1 MYDLSLPIEEKIRT
15 VAREI
20 YGADDIEIL
29 PEARVKIDRYT
40 AQGFS
45 GRDNGISNGYNS
57 MSSTKL
63 FLVKT
68 VFIILTFF
76 YFRQLLYYNVINIFG
91 QGKNHIY
98 R

>member
-45 GRDNGISNGYNS
+45 GRDNGIIKIIVISEMGFIKLLPS
-57 MSSTKL
+57 VAEPFDSSAAPDPT
-63 FLVKT
+63 
-68 VFIILTFF
+68 
-76 YFRQLLYYNVINIFG
+76 
-91 QGKNHIY
+91 
-98 R
+98 